1 MSTACPYHENG
12 LVQVITKLGNFVETL
27 QQQLTVVN
35 TKIEAIH
42 QKIEVISTQIDELI
56 ASARSND
63 LAQAVGEGDRSN
75 VKPKAQVHRD
85 ILIDEEPAPLANS
98 KGQTISQELQMQR
111 LMAQLTAAYNRIA
124 ALEEQLMA
132 QRLH

>member
-1 MSTACPYHENG
+1 MSEACPYHRNG
-12 LVQVITKLGNFVETL
+12 IVQVTTTVGNFVETL
-27 QQQLTVVN
+27 QQQLSVVN

-42 QKIEVISTQIDELI
+42 QKIEVISTQIEELI
-56 ASARSND
+56 ASVQSND
-63 LAQAVGEGDRSN
+63 SAQADCEGDRAN

-85 ILIDEEPAPLANS
+85 VLIDEEPSPLATS

-132 QRLH
+132 QRFQ

>member
-1 MSTACPYHENG
+1 
-12 LVQVITKLGNFVETL
+12 VETL

-42 QKIEVISTQIDELI
+42 QKIEVISTQIEELI
-56 ASARSND
+56 ASVRSND
-63 LAQAVGEGDRSN
+63 SAQAASEGDRAN
-75 VKPKAQVHRD
+75 AKPKTQVHRD
-85 ILIDEEPAPLANS
+85 VLIDEEPSPLASS
-98 KGQTISQELQMQR
+98 KGQTISQEIQMQR

-132 QRLH
+132 QRFH

>member
-1 MSTACPYHENG
+1 
-12 LVQVITKLGNFVETL
+12 VETL

-42 QKIEVISTQIDELI
+42 QKIEVISTQIEELL
-56 ASARSND
+56 ASVRSND
-63 LAQAVGEGDRSN
+63 PSTVALNGHRNDMPQ
-75 VKPKAQVHRD
+75 VKPQV
-85 ILIDEEPAPLANS
+85 LVDEEPAPLVSS

-124 ALEEQLMA
+124 ALEEQLMS